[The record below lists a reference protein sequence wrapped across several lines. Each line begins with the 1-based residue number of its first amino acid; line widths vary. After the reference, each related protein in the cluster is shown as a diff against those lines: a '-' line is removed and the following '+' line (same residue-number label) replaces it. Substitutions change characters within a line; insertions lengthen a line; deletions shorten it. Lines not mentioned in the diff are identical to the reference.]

1 MAIYTLH
8 SLNFSALEIHRDGE
22 LVATMEGKGSFFL
35 RTRQWTATDNKWQTV
50 TTGRSIYECI
60 KNYAAT
66 HGDNRIKE
74 IPYTHG
80 ARATFET
87 IDELKG

>member
-1 MAIYTLH
+1 MTIYTLH
-8 SLNFSALEIHRDGE
+8 SHNFSLLEIHRDGE

-35 RTRQWTATDNKWQTV
+35 QTRQWTAIDNKGKTV

-66 HGDNRIKE
+66 HGDDRIKE
-74 IPYTHG
+74 NPYTHG
-80 ARATFET
+80 ARAEFKT
-87 IDELKG
+87 IEEDK

>member
-35 RTRQWTATDNKWQTV
+35 RTRQWVATDNKAKTITV
-50 TTGRSIYECI
+50 GRSIYECI

-66 HGDNRIKE
+66 HGDDRIKE

-80 ARATFET
+80 ARAVFKT
-87 IDELKG
+87 IKEKE

>member
-8 SLNFSALEIHRDGE
+8 SINFSKLDIHRDGE

-35 RTRQWTATDNKWQTV
+35 RTRQWVATDNKSQTV
-50 TTGRSIYECI
+50 TVGRSIDECI
-60 KNYAAT
+60 KNYAAI
-66 HGDNRIKE
+66 HGDDRIKE

-80 ARATFET
+80 ARATFKT
-87 IDELKG
+87 IKEKE

>member
-1 MAIYTLH
+1 MTTYSLH
-8 SLNFSALEIHRDGE
+8 SRNLSVLEIHRDGE
-22 LVATMEGKGSFFL
+22 LVAIMEGKGSFFL
-35 RTRQWTATDNKWQTV
+35 RTRQWTATDNKEQTV

-66 HGDNRIKE
+66 HGDDKIKE

-80 ARATFET
+80 ARAAFKTTE
-87 IDELKG
+87 ESE

>member
-35 RTRQWTATDNKWQTV
+35 RTRQWTATDNKGQTV
-50 TTGRSIYECI
+50 TSGRSIYECI

-66 HGDNRIKE
+66 HGDDKIKE

-80 ARATFET
+80 SRATFET
-87 IDELKG
+87 KDS